1 MEREIY
7 ATTGNVSSASAGP
20 AMKESADRIYTVEIG
35 GRAVLT
41 FPAKSLREAQSLIK
55 ETWLLD
61 DLRELKSRGARLW
74 DGKEKIVVRNARPD
88 EAVRFERRVK
98 SAEGDD
104 LPIVYLVELY

>member
-1 MEREIY
+1 
-7 ATTGNVSSASAGP
+7 
-20 AMKESADRIYTVEIG
+20 MKESADRIYTVEIG

-55 ETWLLD
+55 EAWLLD

-74 DGKEKIVVRNARPD
+74 DGKEKLVVRNARPD
-88 EAVRFERRVK
+88 ETVRFERRVK